1 MYLSSIIKLRT
12 TPEKDTATALDKAV
26 KGLGSNSMGTLKD
39 VKAGVERASWYSS
52 CLFDKYDDICSELKE
67 EDRRFIKAI
76 FEIYKRKDV
85 MADMMRMYVEAEL
98 NKLEQSRIQY
108 MDQKLA
114 NMLAGYSSGKL
125 TKTAI
130 ATSLSVLIVNSF
142 SFKNEVLVRVNK
154 YSIAIVTAASYYGK
168 VQVAALASRRL
179 QQLSPQLYQ
188 LFYSNNIEMLYFLIS
203 DSIDKALISAL
214 GLSGENRIV
223 AIIQSLTK

>member
-1 MYLSSIIKLRT
+1 MYISSIIKFRST
-12 TPEKDTATALDKAV
+12 SEKDAATALDKAV
-26 KGLGSNSMGTLKD
+26 NGVGTNSMSTLED

-52 CLFDKYDDICSELKE
+52 CLFDKYDDICSELKG

-98 NKLEQSRIQY
+98 NEMNQSRIQSV
-108 MDQKLA
+108 DRRLA
-114 NMLAGYSSGKL
+114 NILAGYSSGRL

-130 ATSLSVLIVNSF
+130 ANSLSVMIVNSF

-188 LFYSNNIEMLYFLIS
+188 LFYFNNIEMLYFLIS

-214 GLSGENRIV
+214 GLSGEDRFI
-223 AIIQSLTK
+223 AIIKSLTK

>member
-1 MYLSSIIKLRT
+1 MYISSIIKFRST
-12 TPEKDTATALDKAV
+12 SEKDAATALDKAV
-26 KGLGSNSMGTLKD
+26 SGVGTNSMSALAD

-52 CLFDKYDDICSELKE
+52 CLFDKYDDICSELKG

-98 NKLEQSRIQY
+98 NEMNQSRIQSV
-108 MDQKLA
+108 DRRLA
-114 NMLAGYSSGKL
+114 NILAGYSSGRL

-130 ATSLSVLIVNSF
+130 ANSLSVMIVNSF

-168 VQVAALASRRL
+168 VQVPALASRRL

-188 LFYSNNIEMLYFLIS
+188 LFYLNNIEMLYFLIS

-214 GLSGENRIV
+214 GLSGEDRFI
-223 AIIQSLTK
+223 AIIKSLTK